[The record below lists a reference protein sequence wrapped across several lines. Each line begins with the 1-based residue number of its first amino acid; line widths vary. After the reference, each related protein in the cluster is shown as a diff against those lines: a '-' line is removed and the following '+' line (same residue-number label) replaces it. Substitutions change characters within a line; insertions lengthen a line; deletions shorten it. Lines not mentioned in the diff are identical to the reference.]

1 MGDYILRAITGD
13 GAVRALAAVTTQTAE
28 QARQIHNTTPTAT
41 AALGRLLTAASLLGC
56 TMKGERDSL
65 TIQMDGG
72 GPAGRVVAISDSN
85 ANVKG
90 FISNPLVDLSKN
102 SKGKL
107 DVGGAIG
114 RNGFLGIIRDLG
126 LKEPYSGQVA
136 LATGEVGDDLA
147 LYFAQSEQIPSIVA
161 LGVLV
166 DVDYS
171 VKAAGGLI
179 IQVMPAATDEQ
190 ISSLEKIAN
199 ELPPITKLIDEGALP
214 EDILSFAL
222 SSFDSYTF
230 EKSQTQYKCDCS
242 VERIEKALISLGR
255 AEIEDMINTQH
266 GAELTCHFCNSIYN
280 VTEERLR
287 ELII

>member
-41 AALGRLLTAASLLGC
+41 AALGRVLTAASLIGC

-190 ISSLEKIAN
+190 ISSLEKVAN

-287 ELII
+287 ELIK

>member
-90 FISNPLVDLSKN
+90 FISNPLVDLPKN

>member
-1 MGDYILRAITGD
+1 MGDYILRAVTGD
-13 GAVRALAAVTTQTAE
+13 GAVRAMAAVTTQTVE
-28 QARQIHNTTPTAT
+28 RARQIHNTTPTAT
-41 AALGRLLTAASLLGC
+41 AALGRVLTAASLLGC

-65 TIQMDGG
+65 TIQMDGA

-90 FISNPLVDLSKN
+90 YIGNPFVDLPKN

-114 RNGFLGIIRDLG
+114 RNGYFGIIRDLG
-126 LKEPYSGQVA
+126 LKEPYSGKVP

-190 ISSLEKIAN
+190 IASLEKVSN

-222 SSFDSYTF
+222 SSFDSYTI

-242 VERIEKALISLGR
+242 VERIERALISLGR
-255 AEIEDMINTQH
+255 AEIEDMINKQH

-287 ELII
+287 ELIK